1 MPVAYCCVT
10 HRHRKRR
17 ELTFQK
23 ILPPDCH
30 HCPIIHPK
38 NRYYVNN
45 VLQAGPLTGKTVK
58 QHVLLVNRFKP
69 EGAAC
74 FGNGTG

>member
-23 ILPPDCH
+23 ILPPDGY
-30 HCPIIHPK
+30 CPIIHPK
-38 NRYYVNN
+38 NRYYVNK

-58 QHVLLVNRFKP
+58 QHVLLVNGFKP